1 MSKDDNHEYDNL
13 QPINQQHTISVDE
26 AVLMLLGICAD
37 LTPCEDISIFAVDI
51 LLDIQEKADAGLSN
65 AKYEL
70 RKYYND
76 GGDNQDERG
85 LKEKIS
91 EQETAL
97 KKAQNLSEVGGNYLR
112 SLKTEIANARSNVE
126 SILVVD
132 EDESRAKGY
141 TQITLSSFRKW
152 SSEELGVDIDN
163 PDAPIQHQL
172 REDSLQTIKEKNS
185 SITLYVL
192 AEALADLIDEAREN
206 DLIEKDLNNK
216 GKAIKINSNG
226 ELNVAALVRYLL
238 SNTKHVEGQK
248 ERSLKERITQAKK
261 LTSREVLESSIKSG
275 GNDLAKHNFEKPP
288 YPEDS

>member
-172 REDSLQTIKEKNS
+172 REDSFQKLKYRNTN
-185 SITLYVL
+185 ITLYVL
-192 AEALADLIDEAREN
+192 AEALADLIDEAREK
-206 DLIEKDLNNK
+206 DLIAKDLNNK